1 MSQNKKLNRSAVF
14 VLNALATTFL
24 VVVIYMAI
32 NSIGINLINS
42 EHGPVTRALLILIVY
57 MGSYFTL
64 SRLKIFEKIYRPINV
79 ELS

>member
-1 MSQNKKLNRSAVF
+1 MSQNNKLNRSAVF

-32 NSIGINLINS
+32 NSIGINPINS

-64 SRLKIFEKIYRPINV
+64 SRLKIFEKIYRPKM
-79 ELS
+79 

>member
-64 SRLKIFEKIYRPINV
+64 SRLKIFEKIYRPKM
-79 ELS
+79 